1 VHIHPATHSQ
11 AFVISKE
18 ADAIAA
24 LARWTEPWH
33 KTFSSS
39 RLISTGVLYAHVT
52 SLVCAG
58 GLALVAD
65 HASLLAGKWH
75 DAMREHELR
84 ARSANR
90 RLEKRALAVVAL
102 SGLLLFLSDVRTFV
116 VLPAF
121 WLKMVL
127 VALLI
132 SNVVLT
138 ERSDDQPHPPGPV
151 TARRRPAPHSRS
163 RVHGGVK
170 LVLWL
175 LTLLAGTALVTG

>member
-1 VHIHPATHSQ
+1 V
-11 AFVISKE
+11 E
-18 ADAIAA
+18 
-24 LARWTEPWH
+24 
-33 KTFSSS
+33 
-39 RLISTGVLYAHVT
+39 
-52 SLVCAG
+52 
-58 GLALVAD
+58 D
-65 HASLLAGKWH
+65 HASLLAGKWR

-127 VALLI
+127 VAPLI

-138 ERSDDQPHPPGPV
+138 ERCDDRPYPPGPV
-151 TARRRPAPHSRS
+151 TARRRPAPYTRS
-163 RVHGGVK
+163 RVHAGVR
-170 LVLWL
+170 LVLRH